1 MKTSKNKEKK
11 RNKKESI
18 RQWDNLKQPKVY
30 VIRVS
35 KEEEKNYIK
44 KQWLKTSQFDG
55 NHEHIDIKN

>member
-44 KQWLKTSQFDG
+44 KQ
-55 NHEHIDIKN
+55 